1 MDKIYNFMVDRI
13 KDSVKIFF
21 RTTAVS
27 RLLGVLICN
36 PVILFKRSCFEWVV
50 IKQNMKNLRE
60 TTTWRIHPQEKPM
73 AYRTT
78 GSQHRVKDAS
88 KRACALLWDESF
100 AWGLMARQ
108 ALTEAGLPFD
118 LLRSEEIRGGALS
131 RYRMLYVPGGWAS
144 QKLFAL
150 GDRGQEEI
158 KRFVEEGGSYLG
170 ICGGAGMATEDGI
183 GLLPIRRKPTT
194 KRVPSVSGPV
204 RLSLAGHMIW
214 QGIDTPIFFAWW
226 PSQFQAADQRTRVLA
241 CYEEV
246 MPDAFSSD
254 ISVADGR
261 IVGWPAMEARYGIL
275 LDPARLH
282 GEPAV
287 LEGHFGRGNVFLSLI
302 HFDTPG
308 DPNGNA
314 VLRNLWDYLAS
325 GWSSESP
332 VKKARSRRRSLLK
345 LSPEFRDVIDGI
357 KTAVSDLISTGSRNF
372 LWYWRNPLLLQW
384 RRGVRGLE
392 YGTLAVMMEEIAKR
406 IGGNDGGQAHAS
418 SLDLLR
424 LRKDTSEIRDQL
436 IPFIE
441 KAKRLVIR
449 ERFYM
454 NTATLSPVE
463 CADPE
468 INRLRLE
475 LFGSAMSHGG
485 DFKQLIDPIDR
496 LLFNLIR
503 DS

>member
-1 MDKIYNFMVDRI
+1 M
-13 KDSVKIFF
+13 
-21 RTTAVS
+21 
-27 RLLGVLICN
+27 
-36 PVILFKRSCFEWVV
+36 
-50 IKQNMKNLRE
+50 
-60 TTTWRIHPQEKPM
+60 HPQEKPM
-73 AYRTT
+73 AERTT
-78 GSQHRVKDAS
+78 GTQLRQKGVS
-88 KRACALLWDESF
+88 KKACALLWDESF

-108 ALTEAGLPFD
+108 ALTEAGLPFE
-118 LLRSEEIRGGALS
+118 LLRSEEIREGALP

-144 QKLFAL
+144 QKMTAL

-158 KRFVEEGGSYLG
+158 RRFVEEGGSYLG

-183 GLLPIRRKPTT
+183 GLTPIRRKPTIE
-194 KRVPSVSGPV
+194 RVPSFSGPV
-204 RLSLAGHMIW
+204 RLSLAGHRIW
-214 QGIDTPIFFAWW
+214 QGIDAPIFFAWW
-226 PSQFQAADQRTRVLA
+226 PSQFRAADQGTRVLA
-241 CYEEV
+241 SYKE
-246 MPDAFSSD
+246 MLPDAFSSD

-261 IVGWPAMEARYGIL
+261 SVGWPALEARYGIL

-308 DPNGNA
+308 DPNGAA
-314 VLRNLWDYLAS
+314 VLRNLWDYLAP

-332 VKKARSRRRSLLK
+332 VRKARSRRRPVPDSA
-345 LSPEFRDVIDGI
+345 EFHDVIDVI

-392 YGTLAVMMEEIAKR
+392 YGTLAVMMEEIGKR
-406 IGGNDGGQAHAS
+406 LGGTDGGQAHAA

-424 LRKDTSEIRDQL
+424 LREDTSEIRDQL
-436 IPFIE
+436 IPFVE

-454 NTATLSPVE
+454 NTAPLSPVE
-463 CADPE
+463 CADEE

-475 LFGSAMSHGG
+475 LFGSAISHGG
-485 DFKQLIDPIDR
+485 HFKRLIDPIDR

-503 DS
+503 EA

>member
-1 MDKIYNFMVDRI
+1 MVYR
-13 KDSVKIFF
+13 K
-21 RTTAVS
+21 T
-27 RLLGVLICN
+27 
-36 PVILFKRSCFEWVV
+36 
-50 IKQNMKNLRE
+50 
-60 TTTWRIHPQEKPM
+60 M
-73 AYRTT
+73 A
-78 GSQHRVKDAS
+78 QHQVKDVS

-108 ALTEAGLPFD
+108 ALADAGLPFD

-144 QKLFAL
+144 QKLITL
-150 GDRGQEEI
+150 GDRGEEEI
-158 KRFVEEGGSYLG
+158 RRFVEEGGSYLG

-183 GLLPIRRKPTT
+183 CLMPIRRKPTT
-194 KRVPSVSGPV
+194 ERVPSVSGPV
-204 RLSLAGHMIW
+204 RLSLAGHRIW
-214 QGIDTPIFFAWW
+214 QGIDTPIFSAWW
-226 PSQFQAADQRTRVLA
+226 PSQFRAADQWTRVLA

-246 MPDAFSSD
+246 LPDAFSSD

-261 IVGWPAMEARYGIL
+261 VIGWPALEARYGIL
-275 LDPARLH
+275 LDPTRLH
-282 GEPAV
+282 GELAI
-287 LEGHFGRGNVFLSLI
+287 LEGQFGRGKVFLSLI

-308 DPNGNA
+308 DRNGAA

-332 VKKARSRRRSLLK
+332 VRKTRSRRQPL
-345 LSPEFRDVIDGI
+345 PVPAEFCDDLDVI
-357 KTAVSDLISTGSRNF
+357 KTAVSDLISMGSRNF
-372 LWYWRNPLLLQW
+372 LWYRRNPLLLQW

-392 YGTLAVMMEEIAKR
+392 YGTLAVMMEEIGKR
-406 IGGNDGGQAHAS
+406 MSGADGRQAHAS

-424 LRKDTSEIRDQL
+424 LREDISEIRNQL

-441 KAKRLVIR
+441 TAKRLLFR

-454 NTATLSPVE
+454 NTAPLSPLE
-463 CADPE
+463 CADNE

-485 DFKQLIDPIDR
+485 YFKRLIDIVDR
-496 LLFNLIR
+496 LLFDLIR
-503 DS
+503 DV

>member
-1 MDKIYNFMVDRI
+1 
-13 KDSVKIFF
+13 
-21 RTTAVS
+21 
-27 RLLGVLICN
+27 
-36 PVILFKRSCFEWVV
+36 
-50 IKQNMKNLRE
+50 
-60 TTTWRIHPQEKPM
+60 M
-73 AYRTT
+73 AYKKTETQLRQK
-78 GSQHRVKDAS
+78 GVS
-88 KRACALLWDESF
+88 KKACALLWDESLV
-100 AWGLMARQ
+100 WGLMAYQ

-118 LLRSEEIRGGALS
+118 LLRSDEIRGGALS

-150 GDRGQEEI
+150 EDRGKKEI
-158 KRFVEEGGSYLG
+158 RRFVEEGGSYLG
-170 ICGGAGMATEDGI
+170 ICGGAGMATEDGMC
-183 GLLPIRRKPTT
+183 LLPIQRKPSTE
-194 KRVPSVSGPV
+194 RVPSVSGPV
-204 RLSLAGHMIW
+204 RLSLAGHRIW
-214 QGIDTPIFFAWW
+214 QGVDRPIFFSWW
-226 PSQFQAADQRTRVLA
+226 PSQFRSADQGTRVLA
-241 CYEEV
+241 CYEELL
-246 MPDAFSSD
+246 PDAFSSD

-261 IVGWPAMEARYGIL
+261 VMGWPALETRYGIL

-287 LEGHFGRGNVFLSLI
+287 LEGHCGRGNVLLSLV

-308 DPNGNA
+308 DRNGAA

-325 GWSSESP
+325 GWSSESR
-332 VKKARSRRRSLLK
+332 VRKARSRMRPLPDSA
-345 LSPEFRDVIDGI
+345 EFRDVIGGI
-357 KTAVSDLISTGSRNF
+357 NTTIADLISTGSRNF

-392 YGTLAVMMEEIAKR
+392 YGTLAVMMEEIGKR
-406 IGGNDGGQAHAS
+406 LSSIDDGQAQAA

-424 LRKDTSEIRDQL
+424 LKEEASEIRDQL
-436 IPFIE
+436 IPFVE

-449 ERFYM
+449 ERLYM
-454 NTATLSPVE
+454 NTAPLSPLE

-485 DFKQLIDPIDR
+485 DFKRLIDPIDR
-496 LLFNLIR
+496 LLFNLIW